1 MKNSEIMRGLA
12 VMSFVITLCAFGSR
26 ASYYTMAA
34 GSFLVTTCEGEGG
47 ANNPNEFGVALVAY
61 TETSGTLHR
70 FGFLL
75 NGSELASNWLKTLQ
89 DACVNNRSI
98 AVYTD
103 DNWAHA
109 YSGKI
114 AENGW
119 SAGAYRILSIVVL
132 P

>member
-1 MKNSEIMRGLA
+1 MKNSKVMRSLA
-12 VMSFVITLCAFGSR
+12 AMSLVIALFAVGSR
-26 ASYYTMAA
+26 AAYYTMPA
-34 GSFLVTTCEGEGG
+34 GSFSVTTCEGEGG
-47 ANNPNEFGVALVAY
+47 ANNPNGFGVALFGY
-61 TETSGTLHR
+61 TDLSGTFHH

-89 DACVNNRSI
+89 EACINNRSV

-119 SAGAYRILSIVVL
+119 SAGAYKILSIVIY
-132 P
+132 

>member
-1 MKNSEIMRGLA
+1 MKSSKVLRGLA
-12 VMSFVITLCAFGSR
+12 AMSLVITLCAFGSQ

-34 GSFLVTTCEGEGG
+34 GSFSVSTCEGEGG
-47 ANNPNEFGVALVAY
+47 ANNPNGFGVALIGY
-61 TETSGTLHR
+61 TDLSGTFHH

-89 DACVNNRSI
+89 EACISNRSV

-119 SAGAYRILSIVVL
+119 SAGAYKILGIVIY
-132 P
+132 

>member
-1 MKNSEIMRGLA
+1 MKSSKVLRGLA
-12 VMSFVITLCAFGSR
+12 AMSLVIALCAFGSQ

-34 GSFLVTTCEGEGG
+34 GSFSVTTCEGEGG
-47 ANNPNEFGVALVAY
+47 ANNPNAFGVALIGY
-61 TETSGTLHR
+61 TDLSGTFHHL
-70 FGFLL
+70 GFLL

-89 DACVNNRSI
+89 EACINNRSV

-119 SAGAYRILSIVVL
+119 SAGAYKILGIVIY
-132 P
+132 